1 MKNTRSIISEGLAKE
16 WDEIIRQA
24 DEYTREIKAAI
35 EVVDENGETAFTRGE
50 YDPVEVLKK
59 LTNNRKRINRLSDI
73 RTGDEILPLIRIL
86 KTVCECMNDYCVK
99 KSVERRTPCKST

>member
-35 EVVDENGETAFTRGE
+35 ETVDETGETAFTRGE

-59 LTNNRKRINRLSDI
+59 LKNNRKRINRLSDI
-73 RTGDEILPLIRIL
+73 RTGDEILPLMRIL
-86 KTVCECMNDYCVK
+86 KGICECMND
-99 KSVERRTPCKST
+99 